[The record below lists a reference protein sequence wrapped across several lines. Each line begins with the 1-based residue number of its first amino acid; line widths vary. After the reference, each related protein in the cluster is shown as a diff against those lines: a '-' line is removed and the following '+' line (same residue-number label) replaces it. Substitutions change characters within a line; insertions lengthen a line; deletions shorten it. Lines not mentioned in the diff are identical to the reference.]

1 MINPMQDNNEYK
13 NYGGNN
19 MDVNMDGNL
28 DMNGHMA
35 KQQENMNMLGGGDQ
49 YAVDQED
56 NMNNYMDADKLN
68 YQRQP
73 SVVEQFGQS
82 HQNPF

>member
-73 SVVEQFGQS
+73 SVVEQFGQ
-82 HQNPF
+82 